1 MFKDDGTVIHFNNP
15 KVQASVPANTFAIT
29 GQSETKRIPDM
40 MPGILNQLRPENL
53 TRLNNLISG
62 GQSNNVADLL
72 AAAAAAQQQHS
83 GGDGV
88 ESASNGP
95 GTIVEENAEDDD
107 DVPELVQNFDEAAK
121 INEN

>member
-29 GQSETKRIPDM
+29 GQSETKRISDM

-53 TRLNNLISG
+53 TNLISG

-72 AAAAAAQQQHS
+72 AAAAAAQQKHS
-83 GGDGV
+83 GGDDV
-88 ESASNGP
+88 DLASNGP
-95 GTIVEENAEDDD
+95 GTIVEENAEDDDD